1 MREVRIQFD
10 DFDPG
15 REQARLEAHGIGAIA
30 TFTGLVRGD
39 DGVDQ
44 LHLEHYPGMT
54 ERTLEALC
62 AEASARWSIDAVLL
76 IHRVG
81 PLAVGERIVFVGTA
95 SAHRASALEACAF
108 LIDRLKTDAPFWKKE
123 RVSGQERWVEAK
135 ESDDA
140 ASNRWRSS

>member
-1 MREVRIQFD
+1 VRDVRVQLDNI
-10 DFDPG
+10 DPG
-15 REQARLEAHGIGAIA
+15 HEQARLEALGVGAIA

-54 ERTLEALC
+54 ERSLDALC
-62 AEASARWSIDAVLL
+62 VEASARWPLAAVIL

-81 PLAVGERIVFVGTA
+81 SLAVGERIVFVGTA
-95 SAHRASALEACAF
+95 SAHRASALEACTF

-123 RVSGQERWVEAK
+123 RASGQEQWVEAR

>member
-1 MREVRIQFD
+1 MRDVRVQLD
-10 DFDPG
+10 NFDPG
-15 REQARLEAHGIGAIA
+15 HEQARLETLDVGAIA

-54 ERTLEALC
+54 ERSLSILCEEAC
-62 AEASARWSIDAVLL
+62 ARWSLEGVIL

-81 PLAVGERIVFVGTA
+81 PLAVGDRIVFVGTA

-123 RVSGQERWVEAK
+123 RVSGQERWVEARA
-135 ESDDA
+135 SDDA